1 MDNLDF
7 LQNVK
12 FSKKKSSKKGSKS
25 KTKGSKKSKLSSKS
39 KKIRKNIMPNINDEE
54 NVMNAIN
61 GSDKVDFNA
70 IIRNCVKNK
79 ELKQVYKQSGN
90 NKFAPKYATKEEYD
104 NSFTS
109 IEQFSKKFTPSQ
121 LKSIDT
127 IVFNENNDG
136 FFAGAIAY
144 HALKELGANIKK
156 IAKIK
161 PNQAYKP
168 DKDFDRGASAIFVD
182 VDFSESTLKYM
193 LDYCKYMIVID
204 DHEPRMKHE
213 NFYSSWVPSKG
224 KNDHSACACT
234 WKFFYP
240 REHVPFVISY
250 VDSSD
255 TKLFLPWV
263 SYGSKFSEAMGFRY
277 THSRGPEMRAKIASG
292 KVFEEL
298 WDIIMQSNV
307 NDLITFGHYYFEVT
321 EKLKEQIAVNA
332 QIRDFQGYKVGVLNF
347 RSPALTKK
355 VGRQICTNLKG
366 KIDFAVLWGWEYT
379 LNCYGITLIND
390 HQKTSTKVDEIGK
403 KLAAIGGHYKGGGGR
418 EDEYNL
424 YWPRDN
430 KRDIWDLFEKQLI

>member
-12 FSKKKSSKKGSKS
+12 FSKKKSTKGSKTKS
-25 KTKGSKKSKLSSKS
+25 KSSKKSKLSSKS
-39 KKIRKNIMPNINDEE
+39 KKIRKNIVPNLNNEE
-54 NVMNAIN
+54 NIINAIN
-61 GSDKVDFNA
+61 SSEKVDFNA
-70 IIRNCVKNK
+70 MIRNCVKNK
-79 ELKQVYKQSGN
+79 DLKQVYKQASDP
-90 NKFAPKYATKEEYD
+90 KFAPKYSTREEYD

-109 IEQFSKKFTPSQ
+109 IEQFSKKFTKSD
-121 LKSIDT
+121 LKQIDT

-136 FFAGAIAY
+136 YFAGAIAY

-156 IAKIK
+156 IVKIK

-168 DKDFDRGASAIFVD
+168 DKDFDRGSSPIFVD
-182 VDFSESTLKYM
+182 VDFSEFSLKYM

-224 KNDHSACACT
+224 KNDHAACACT

-240 REHVPFVISY
+240 RENVPFVLSY

-263 SYGSKFSEAMGFRY
+263 SYSSMFSEAMGFRY
-277 THSRGPEMRAKIASG
+277 THSRSPDMKAKIASG
-292 KVFEEL
+292 QVFEEL
-298 WDIIMQSNV
+298 WNIIMQSNV

-332 QIRDFQGYKVGVLNF
+332 QIRDFQGYKVGILNF

-390 HQKTSTKVDEIGK
+390 HQATSTKVDEIGK

-418 EDEYNL
+418 PDEYNL
-424 YWPRDN
+424 YWPKNN
-430 KRDIWDLFEKQLI
+430 KTDIWDLLEKQLI